1 MVEYITGEC
10 IIDEYLNN
18 WFTYDELA
26 DYLCI
31 DVGRVKAIL
40 QSKDLNEK
48 MQEKIQRHEEHIT
61 SYYRTIGV
69 EENIGAYDGDIRFE
83 IILDMLENGLSI
95 REAARQHGVS
105 RSGLHDYIQKKLPD
119 ISIKLYKQV
128 FDLLVEHKSFST
140 TSKKVIE
147 QVLKSYELLLEG
159 KNISQIANE
168 QGVGE
173 NVVQRNLNARL
184 ERIDKNKYEKAKQIL
199 ADIRSSVINSAQDP
213 RLQRTIQQLH
223 IEGVTIPRVT
233 KQDFTSAPPISKE
246 AQQNPPTTT
255 DLQAEKFKR
264 ILEQMALE
272 IIDKQL
278 TYEQAAEIFDLSSST
293 IYNLTHSNL
302 ISPFIIANLDK
313 VAEANKAQNEGTIKG
328 NGTRK

>member
-18 WFTYDELA
+18 WFTYEELA

-40 QSKDLNEK
+40 QSKDLDEK

-69 EENIGAYDGDIRFE
+69 EETIGLYDGDKWLE

-95 REAARQHGVS
+95 REAARQHEVS

-119 ISIKLYKQV
+119 ISIKLYKRV

-223 IEGVTIPRVT
+223 IGGVTIPRVT
-233 KQDFTSAPPISKE
+233 KQDFNPAPPISKE
-246 AQQNPPTTT
+246 AQQNAPTT

-264 ILEQMALE
+264 ILEQIALE
-272 IIDKQL
+272 IVEKQL
-278 TYEQAAEIFDLSSST
+278 TYEQAAEMFGLPSST
-293 IYNLTHSNL
+293 IYKFTHSNL